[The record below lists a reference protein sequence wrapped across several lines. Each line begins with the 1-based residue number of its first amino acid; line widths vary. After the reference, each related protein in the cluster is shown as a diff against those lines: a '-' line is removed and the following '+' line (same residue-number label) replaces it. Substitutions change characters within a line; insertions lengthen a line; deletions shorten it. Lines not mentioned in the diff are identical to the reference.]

1 MRKQPNA
8 GTEAASLEATQLL
21 AAQPRYAAVATA
33 LASEILE
40 GRRAIGTLL
49 PSEQELCASF
59 SVSRST
65 IRQALRRLSEL
76 GLVASAQGVGTRVI
90 ADQPRGKYVLA
101 VRNATDVMGYDG
113 PVRLDIASRTR
124 ITADAALAHRLNC
137 PAGTAFI
144 HVHGIRRAAETG
156 AGISV
161 CDLYIAEPFAEI
173 ALSEDLS
180 ATPAYRL
187 IAQRHGI
194 PVAAVH
200 QDMGAIA
207 LDAAQAQALGVE
219 PQAPGLFIRRQF
231 LAQGGQLLEATT
243 NIHASAEHFMYAL
256 RLGGE

>member
-1 MRKQPNA
+1 MPQDDSGAPID
-8 GTEAASLEATQLL
+8 AASLL

-40 GRRAIGTLL
+40 GRRPVGTLL
-49 PSEQELCASF
+49 PSEQELCAQF
-59 SVSRST
+59 GVSRST
-65 IRQALRRLSEL
+65 VRQALRRLSDL

-101 VRNATDVMGYDG
+101 VRSATDVMGYEG
-113 PVRLDIASRTR
+113 PVRLDIRGRQR
-124 ITADAALAHRLNC
+124 IVADAALANRLNC

-144 HVHGIRRAAETG
+144 HVQGVRRGAETG
-156 AGISV
+156 EAISV
-161 CDLYIAEPFAEI
+161 CDLYIASAFTEI
-173 ALSEDLS
+173 AMSDELA

-207 LDAAQAQALGVE
+207 LDSAQAQALGVAAH
-219 PQAPGLFIRRQF
+219 APGLFIRRQF

-243 NIHASAEHFMYAL
+243 NIHASSEHFMYSL
-256 RLGGE
+256 RLGGEA